1 MLLRL
6 GNILIKVS
14 WSEISVSPHL
24 LEWLLRLAPLKSVL
38 LDADLVLVV
47 VVLVVLVGH
56 LSKYVLASF
65 SMGMFLMRLV
75 GPRGTLQVGQVL
87 I

>member
-14 WSEISVSPHL
+14 WSEISVKPHL
-24 LEWLLRLAPLKSVL
+24 LEWLLRLAPLNSVL
-38 LDADLVLVV
+38 LDADLVLV
-47 VVLVVLVGH
+47 LVVGH

>member
-14 WSEISVSPHL
+14 WSEISVKPHL
-24 LEWLLRLAPLKSVL
+24 LEWLLRLAPLNSVL
-38 LDADLVLVV
+38 LDADLVFVV
-47 VVLVVLVGH
+47 VVLVVVGH